1 MSNLGEQIRKLRL
14 HYGWSQIELAKKLNI
29 SNTTLSQ
36 YETGVRTPDDGLKIA
51 MADLFNVSM
60 DFLMGRHEK
69 KNGNAD
75 YLLGTEE
82 RNIYITGNYGTGKS
96 TIITQSFD
104 ELLQEKTKKSPSVSD
119 EDIKFALFGGEGE
132 ITDEMWEAVREYAQF
147 VKEKYGKK

>member
-1 MSNLGEQIRKLRL
+1 MNLYDRIEQLCKQSGVNMTEMCKDSGVTRSKLTDLKMGRIK
-14 HYGWSQIELAKKLNI
+14 S
-29 SNTTLSQ
+29 LS
-36 YETGVRTPDDGLKIA
+36 TGALSKIA
-51 MADLFNVSM
+51 DYFDVSI
-60 DFLMGRHEK
+60 
-69 KNGNAD
+69 D
-75 YLLGTEE
+75 YLLGKEE